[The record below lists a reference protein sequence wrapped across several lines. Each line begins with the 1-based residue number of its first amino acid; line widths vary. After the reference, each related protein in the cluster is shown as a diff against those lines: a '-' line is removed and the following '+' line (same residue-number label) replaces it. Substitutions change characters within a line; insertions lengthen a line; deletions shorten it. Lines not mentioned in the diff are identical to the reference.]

1 MGEPEKNAKKR
12 LFDEIDD
19 DDDDEGQIITI
30 SNDNGVGVGANEE
43 EEENEDLDL
52 EEEEEEAENYYNSD
66 REPSSNIGP
75 EFISQYSATYAAHA
89 AMAEASAQDGPSGS
103 QNGAISTQERVF
115 LRGDGDFA
123 MTQTQKGKTKICYD
137 GYR

>member
-19 DDDDEGQIITI
+19 DGDEDQIITI
-30 SNDNGVGVGANEE
+30 PNDNGVGLGANE
-43 EEENEDLDL
+43 EEENEDLDI

>member
-30 SNDNGVGVGANEE
+30 SNDNGVGVGANE

>member
-12 LFDEIDD
+12 LFDEIYDD
-19 DDDDEGQIITI
+19 DDNEDQIITI
-30 SNDNGVGVGANEE
+30 SNDNGVGVGANDEA
-43 EEENEDLDL
+43 ENEDLDL